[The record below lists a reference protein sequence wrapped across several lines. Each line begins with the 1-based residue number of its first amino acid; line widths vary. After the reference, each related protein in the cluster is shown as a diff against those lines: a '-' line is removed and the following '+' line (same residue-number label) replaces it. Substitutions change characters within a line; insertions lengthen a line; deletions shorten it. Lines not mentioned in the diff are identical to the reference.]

1 LSLASLGIELW
12 AIECARVEF
21 LIQVGADTPIEDL
34 MIFRINRLR
43 QAREPGADQGITQN
57 SIIIICIPE
66 SKQVIFVYDS
76 FKQSICPVSMV
87 FFARQGFVASGVL

>member
-43 QAREPGADQGITQN
+43 QAREPSADQGITQN

-76 FKQSICPVSMV
+76 FKQSICPVSMA
-87 FFARQGFVASGVL
+87 FFARQGFIASGVL

>member
-1 LSLASLGIELW
+1 LWLASLGVELW
-12 AIECARVEF
+12 AIECSRVEF

-43 QAREPGADQGITQN
+43 QAGKPGADQGITQN